1 MLLYLNAAFAGFL
14 ILSNILAVKLFS
26 FGTWAILPAA
36 VIVYVFTYP
45 ITDVIGE
52 VYGKEAARKTVIA
65 GFITQIFASVFI
77 FVAIQLPSAPFFQAQ
92 GEFETILNGSIR
104 VTIASLLSYFISQN
118 LDVTVFHKLKK
129 KHGSEKLWLRNNL
142 STGASQLVDT
152 SVFIFVAFYG
162 TMPMAALL
170 GLVATQYVFKIIVAI
185 IDTPLV
191 YLLVK
196 LCRKEESKGNPS
208 LTYSATN

>member
-26 FGTWAILPAA
+26 LGSWAVLPAA
-36 VIVYVFTYP
+36 VIVYIFTYP

-52 VYGKEAARKTVIA
+52 VYGKDAARKTVIA

-104 VTIASLLSYFISQN
+104 ITIASLLSYFISQN
-118 LDVTVFHKLKK
+118 LDVTVFHKLKE
-129 KHGSEKLWLRNNL
+129 KHGDKKLWLRNNL

-162 TMPMAALL
+162 TMPTAALL
-170 GLVATQYVFKIIVAI
+170 GLIVTQYIFKICAAI
-185 IDTPLV
+185 IDTPIV
-191 YLLVK
+191 YWLVK
-196 LCRKEESKGNPS
+196 VCRKEEGKASTS
-208 LTYSATN
+208 LTYNN